1 MKKYIYILLATI
13 SIAFWYACTP
23 PLEGVTLKLPESVKT
38 SNIIVQFKPD
48 NATAGDLPANISIK
62 IAGKDSAK
70 VVNIVGIKDF
80 KVKQNVLALAASPD
94 VTPSTNN
101 PINFI
106 VVAQADGYLKSTTP
120 VTLTSTK
127 DLNLVIE
134 LIKISAPSTGISV
147 VQQPATVSSAGT
159 TSAAITVSTPSTNTV
174 PSQATVVIPAGVSV
188 KDGAGSPVGGA
199 LNIVVTKADAAKTD
213 VQIPLSEIS
222 KTVNDNNQPIQD
234 FSVTPIVG
242 VEVEITNDQNQKVKS
257 FSGEITI
264 KTEIPVGAVD
274 PSTNQPL
281 KVGDQMAITSF
292 DEDTKVFKYEGPA
305 NITTNAAGKLEVS
318 GTVNHLTQ
326 FFFASM
332 KSLKVEVPNNATP
345 EQIKAVIVKAAQDL
359 STPENPVTITKEQ
372 LAVFKTYSLSFGGSI
387 GQYADEVFNIS
398 FEFTDNTNTDFSTS
412 DRTNSLTTDKTL
424 KNIVIR
430 NVLGAVITTATNFTD
445 TNITVD
451 IPASPNFVNFIAN
464 LSCPAGQTTNADNIQ
479 VYSSAPGKE
488 AYLYLGKA
496 RRDGDGITIKG
507 TTTLLQRKGTYD
519 FKFVVGS
526 TNFYY
531 KNKTVSSGA
540 DFTITSTMPDA
551 LCF

>member
-1 MKKYIYILLATI
+1 MKKYIYLVLATV

-23 PLEGVTLKLPESVKT
+23 PLEGVTLKLPEAVKT
-38 SNIIVQFKPD
+38 SNVIVQFKPD
-48 NATAGDLPANISIK
+48 NASAGDLPANISIK

-94 VTPSTNN
+94 VTPSANN
-101 PINFI
+101 PLNFV
-106 VVAQADGYLKSTTP
+106 VVAQADGYLKSVTP

-134 LIKISAPSTGISV
+134 LTKISSPSTGISV

-159 TSAAITVSTPSTNTV
+159 TSAAITVSTPSTSTV
-174 PSQATVVIPAGVSV
+174 TSQATIVIPAGVSV
-188 KDGAGSPVGGA
+188 KDGAGTPVGGA

-234 FSVTPIVG
+234 FTVTPIVG

-281 KVGDQMAITSF
+281 KIGDQMAITSF

-305 NITTNAAGKLEVS
+305 TITTNAAGKLEVS

-332 KSLKVEVPNNATP
+332 KSVKVEAPNNATP
-345 EQIKAVIVKAAQDL
+345 DEIKAIIVKAAEQL
-359 STPENPVTITKEQ
+359 STPENPVTITQEQ
-372 LAVFKTYSLSFGGSI
+372 LAVFKTFSLSFGGSI
-387 GQYADEVFNIS
+387 DQYAEEVFNIS
-398 FEFTDNTNTDFSTS
+398 FEFTDNTNTEFSTS

-424 KNIVIR
+424 KNIVIK
-430 NVLGAVITTATNFTD
+430 NVLGAIITTTTNFTGN
-445 TNITVD
+445 NITVN
-451 IPASPNFVNFIAN
+451 IPASSNFVNFIAN
-464 LSCPAGQTTNADNIQ
+464 LSCPAGKKTNADNIQ
-479 VYSSAPGKE
+479 VYSKAPGAGDDE
-488 AYLYLGKA
+488 YLYLGKA
-496 RRDGDGITIKG
+496 RRDGTLIKG
-507 TTTLLQRKGTYD
+507 TTTLLKRSGTYD

-531 KNKTVSSGA
+531 PGKKVSSGA